1 MRPYEA
7 PLCRVRD
14 LNLEAGL
21 LTATNE
27 PYPVDPFVPEFD

>member
-7 PLCRVRD
+7 PSCRVRD
-14 LNLEAGL
+14 LDLEVAL

-27 PYPVDPFVPEFD
+27 PYPVDPFDPEFD